1 MGILEI
7 TILFVV
13 IAVLLGIILIYNNCI
28 SARNK
33 VSQSKSTIDVYLNQ
47 RFDLIPNLVQC
58 VKGYQKHEENILK
71 TISEL
76 RSIYNETK
84 NLDTAK
90 NLINKMNVVVSIAE
104 ANPSLESNEQFL
116 FLQKNLVKIE
126 SQLQAARRIYKG
138 DVTLYNTTIQTF
150 PNNIIANLFKMTP
163 KELFTIEEYKA
174 QTMEVKL

>member
-76 RSIYNETK
+76 RSIYNET
-84 NLDTAK
+84 
-90 NLINKMNVVVSIAE
+90 
-104 ANPSLESNEQFL
+104 
-116 FLQKNLVKIE
+116 
-126 SQLQAARRIYKG
+126 
-138 DVTLYNTTIQTF
+138 LYNTTIQTF